1 MPGLA
6 GDETMEDL
14 LSYIRVVVMR
24 MSDYTT
30 DWLGKERIYP
40 SRKRMNHFATVKIKF
55 RGYQEDEFQADA
67 GVFLYSGL
75 LLSHIKCVPMAKC
88 DFHGDAHINPR
99 ETNGAN
105 VNVCPNHLVNMNYP
119 NKSRSVTGRRSLN

>member
-1 MPGLA
+1 M
-6 GDETMEDL
+6 
-14 LSYIRVVVMR
+14 
-24 MSDYTT
+24 TT
-30 DWLGKERIYP
+30 SWAIAEEGKDPPKYSRER
-40 SRKRMNHFATVKIKF
+40 RKYFAIAEMKCH
-55 RGYQEDEFQADA
+55 GYRKDIFWVDA
-67 GVFLYSGL
+67 GALLYLGL